1 MTFTKN
7 VAGLPVRDV
16 ARLYVSYDDSLDMC
30 GRLEPNEVVVVA
42 AFEAFESEGID
53 FPEQKHWVE
62 FKAALRERLAQE
74 FIKSL

>member
-1 MTFTKN
+1 MTFARY

-16 ARLYVSYDDSLDMC
+16 AWLYVSFDDALNH
-30 GRLEPNEVVVVA
+30 GARLEPNEVVAA

-74 FIKSL
+74 YVKSL

>member
-1 MTFTKN
+1 MTFARY

-16 ARLYVSYDDSLDMC
+16 AWLYVSFDDAMDSDT
-30 GRLEPNEVVVVA
+30 RLEPSEVVAA

-74 FIKSL
+74 YVKSL